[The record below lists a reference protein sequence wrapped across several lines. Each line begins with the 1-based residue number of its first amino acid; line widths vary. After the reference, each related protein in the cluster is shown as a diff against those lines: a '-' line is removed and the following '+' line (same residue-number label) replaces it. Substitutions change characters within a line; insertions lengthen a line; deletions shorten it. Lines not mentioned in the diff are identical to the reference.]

1 MICRHLPSITALLL
15 VLLTGRLAAELR
27 VATYNVR
34 NYLMTNRQVFKAPG
48 AKPVWR
54 ENYPKPENEK
64 SALRNIIAKVDPD
77 ILALQEMGAEPYLK
91 EFQRDMKRLNGVDYP
106 HTALMIGADEDRH
119 VAVLS
124 KIPFQKVLQH
134 KDLSFKYFGETEVVR
149 RGLLE
154 IQFKTGDLEWSLLN
168 VHLKSKWTERDD
180 DPEAS
185 EKRESEATSVR
196 EFLKKKHPP
205 SGKYPYLLVGDFND
219 TPNTKPIARILN
231 SGRNRLCRY
240 VYCMD
245 SRGRI
250 WTHYWRKGGTYS
262 QIDYIFASFGM
273 LEKYPD
279 GKWPTGRIE
288 DSGETMVASDH
299 RMVWLDLPF

>member
-124 KIPFQKVLQH
+124 KIPIGGAVLGMFT
-134 KDLSFKYFGETEVVR
+134 L
-149 RGLLE
+149 
-154 IQFKTGDLEWSLLN
+154 
-168 VHLKSKWTERDD
+168 
-180 DPEAS
+180 
-185 EKRESEATSVR
+185 
-196 EFLKKKHPP
+196 FLY
-205 SGKYPYLLVGDFND
+205 GAY
-219 TPNTKPIARILN
+219 A
-231 SGRNRLCRY
+231 
-240 VYCMD
+240 
-245 SRGRI
+245 
-250 WTHYWRKGGTYS
+250 
-262 QIDYIFASFGM
+262 
-273 LEKYPD
+273 E
-279 GKWPTGRIE
+279 
-288 DSGETMVASDH
+288 
-299 RMVWLDLPF
+299 